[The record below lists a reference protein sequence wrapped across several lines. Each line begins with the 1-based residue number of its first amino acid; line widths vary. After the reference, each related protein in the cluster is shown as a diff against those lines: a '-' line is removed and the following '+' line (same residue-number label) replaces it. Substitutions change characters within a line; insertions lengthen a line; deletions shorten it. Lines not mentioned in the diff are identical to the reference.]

1 MWLRMLVALTM
12 TLSLSA
18 GLIAEEGKVP
28 PDVTKPVVTGQAPA
42 QPTPTDATGQPVP
55 AGTPVAPASAKP
67 VLSPEMQKRAEFLR
81 SAAAYW
87 RDNGDES
94 KAKFFEDRAAA
105 IESGE
110 LNDAGV
116 VKPRKPEAGD
126 NAAPVEGKGR
136 PNPRALRGDKA
147 KRGKGAL
154 GLDVIEQRLSDLNEE
169 LTAAQTAGDEARA
182 KELTER
188 IVTLRTVLF
197 QEALIRE
204 QSNRIG
210 ELEKDNKAI
219 KDLLKRLA
227 GAGEGAEEK
236 GK

>member
-1 MWLRMLVALTM
+1 MLAVLTM

-18 GLIAEEGKVP
+18 GLIAEEGKAP
-28 PDVTKPVVTGQAPA
+28 PDATKPAVTGQAPA
-42 QPTPTDATGQPVP
+42 QPSATDATGQPVP
-55 AGTPVAPASAKP
+55 AAPAKPALSAD
-67 VLSPEMQKRAEFLR
+67 LQRRADFLR

-87 RDNGDES
+87 RDNGDEN

-110 LNDAGV
+110 FNDAGA
-116 VKPRKPEAGD
+116 VKQRKPEAGD
-126 NAAPVEGKGR
+126 NAAPAEGKGR
-136 PNPRALRGDKA
+136 ANPRALRGDKG

-169 LTAAQTAGDEARA
+169 LTAAQAAGDEARS

-188 IVTLRTVLF
+188 IVMLRTVLF

-204 QSNRIG
+204 QANRIG

-227 GAGEGAEEK
+227 GIGEGTEEK